1 MIITSYNIDV
11 YYQKI
16 IRKILGKM
24 LHERT
29 YVLKIYKEKS

>member
-1 MIITSYNIDV
+1 VLPKN
-11 YYQKI
+11 I

-24 LHERT
+24 LHARI